1 MGKKVEL
8 FLLLLL
14 IAGLLMAGKN
24 LQKYVVSD
32 QVETEEKKVVLDA
45 GHGGRDPGKI
55 GAGEI
60 QEKDVNLKIAKKLK
74 GKLEERGIQAVLT
87 REKDE
92 TLAPEGSANR
102 QVEDIKKRVERID
115 GENALLAVSIH
126 QNSYQD
132 PEVRGAQVFYYQH
145 STKGKEAAA
154 ILQEAL
160 TRMDPEHPREAKA
173 NGTYYLLRRTQTP
186 TVIVECGFLSNPEE
200 AKLLASEEYQEKI
213 AEAVAEGIETCLQD

>member
-32 QVETEEKKVVLDA
+32 QVETEEKKVILDA

-160 TRMDPEHPREAKA
+160 IRMDPEHPREAKA